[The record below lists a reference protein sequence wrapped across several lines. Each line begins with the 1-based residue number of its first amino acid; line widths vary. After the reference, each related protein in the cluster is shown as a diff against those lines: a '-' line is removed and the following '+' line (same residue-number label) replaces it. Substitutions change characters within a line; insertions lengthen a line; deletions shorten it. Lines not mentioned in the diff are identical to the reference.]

1 MAPRGFTQ
9 QQADAL
15 RAALAELE
23 FASAPAN
30 SPEHAG
36 LRNAY
41 LAFYGLDFRA
51 RFPGTRHALGR
62 LALAGFAIAAQYWVP
77 PGARGTLVIVH
88 GYYDHVGI
96 YRHAIE
102 FGLQHGLAVLAFDL
116 PGHGLSSGERAA
128 IDSFDQYGD
137 VLEQLLHAARPYL
150 PSPWYGLGQSTG
162 GAILLNH
169 LWRYEA
175 TRSQPW
181 LAYRAL
187 CAPLILPRSWGR
199 GRIAYGLL
207 HRWLKTLPRGRSRSS
222 HDAEFIRFIDELDC
236 LQSRRLSV
244 RWVGAMK
251 EWDQQ
256 FQQFSPLPLDVPLLV
271 VQGNEDETVDW
282 RYNLEQIRARIPA
295 AGVVMIEGAGHQ
307 LVNEREDLRHQVF
320 AQISRFFFNV

>member
-1 MAPRGFTQ
+1 MASRGFTQ
-9 QQADAL
+9 QQADTL
-15 RAALAELE
+15 RATLAELD
-23 FASAPAN
+23 FASAPPK
-30 SPEHAG
+30 SPDQAELH
-36 LRNAY
+36 NAY
-41 LAFYGLDFRA
+41 LGFYGLDFSA
-51 RFPGTRHALGR
+51 RFPGSRYALGR
-62 LALAGFAIAAQYWVP
+62 LALAGFEIAVQYWLP
-77 PGARGTLVIVH
+77 LGARGTLVIVH

-137 VLEQLLHAARPYL
+137 VLEQLLNIARHHL

-169 LWRYEA
+169 LWRYESF
-175 TRSQPW
+175 RSQPW
-181 LAYRAL
+181 LEYRAL

-199 GRIAYGLL
+199 GRIAYSLL

-222 HDAEFIRFIDELDC
+222 HDREFIRFIDELDC

-251 EWDQQ
+251 RWDEQ
-256 FQQFSPLPLDVPLLV
+256 FQHFSPLHVPLLV
-271 VQGNEDETVDW
+271 AQGSQDETVDW
-282 RYNLEQIRARIPA
+282 RYNLQQIRSRLPLAE
-295 AGVVMIEGAGHQ
+295 VVMIDGAGHQ
-307 LVNEREDLRHQVF
+307 LVNEREDFRRQVF
-320 AQISRFFFNV
+320 AQISRFFFNS